1 MPRVHYVK
9 KARKA
14 NKAAGIKKGDS
25 YYWWKFRYGGKQVSK
40 THPKPSQ
47 LTQSEYLSSM
57 YSIQEGVESISGSI
71 QDAIDELRSAKENVE
86 EVMQN
91 CEEKADNLE
100 NAFPNGCPSL
110 ETLRER
116 IDYCASLID
125 GLDEA
130 ADNLESYADEEE
142 EEDKKEDGMSAEDRI
157 REALDSI
164 DWTF

>member
-1 MPRVHYVK
+1 MPMVHYVK

-40 THPKPSQ
+40 THPKQSQ

-100 NAFPNGCPSL
+100 NAL

-116 IDYCASLID
+116 IDYCASLLD
-125 GLDEA
+125 GLEEA
-130 ADNLESYADEEE
+130 ADNLEPYADEEE
-142 EEDKKEDGMSAEDRI
+142 EEDKKEDDMSAEDRI